1 MAQQCCWMR
10 QTWSLCSW
18 TLLTH
23 VWRTGIHESIGV
35 NKSLWWWKVWL
46 MSNVWSPGETISLEY
61 DSIFFSQESWRVRPP
76 FLAGSIRRLLMAS
89 PHSLSSA
96 PGHSDSHSTSF
107 EKDVRVTASQAALK
121 TVYLLQM
128 GVGSLANGL
137 LFFYHISPVLFGHKK
152 RPTDTILTH
161 IAVSNLLVLLS
172 SGIPHTMAA
181 FISGRPLSPLG
192 CKCVYYLQKV
202 AHSTALCSTCVLS
215 TYQSFTL
222 TPGREGRSLLRGRAP
237 RLTGSFCCTCW
248 IFSVLMYIYVPVKI
262 TASPN
267 RHNYTDMQGDWFCS
281 SSSPNAGIVVLWST
295 SDAVFI
301 GLMIWSCGSMVLLL
315 HRHRQRVQYIH
326 TPTGHHRRPPETRAA
341 HTTLMLV
348 VTFVVFYVVTSILA
362 FYITAFFDFRQWLI
376 QTSDVLLSC
385 FPTISPFLLLLRD
398 PRTARI
404 CSWGV
409 SRYDSSSHLKFIVF
423 SRQLEF

>member
-1 MAQQCCWMR
+1 M
-10 QTWSLCSW
+10 
-18 TLLTH
+18 
-23 VWRTGIHESIGV
+23 
-35 NKSLWWWKVWL
+35 
-46 MSNVWSPGETISLEY
+46 
-61 DSIFFSQESWRVRPP
+61 
-76 FLAGSIRRLLMAS
+76 
-89 PHSLSSA
+89 
-96 PGHSDSHSTSF
+96 SF

-121 TVYLLQM
+121 TMYLLQM
-128 GVGSLANGL
+128 GVGSLANVL
-137 LFFYHISPVLFGHKK
+137 LFFYHISPILFGHKK

-161 IAVSNLLVLLS
+161 IAVANLLVLLS

-181 FISGRPLSPLG
+181 FTSRKPLSPLG

-215 TYQSFTL
+215 TYQSFIL

-237 RLTGSFCCTCW
+237 RLTRSFCCTCW

-262 TASPN
+262 TASPK
-267 RHNYTDMQGDWFCS
+267 RHNYTDAQGDWFCS
-281 SSSPNAGIVVLWST
+281 SSSPSAEIVVLWST
-295 SDAVFI
+295 SDAAFI

-348 VTFVVFYVVTSILA
+348 VTFVTFYVATSILA
-362 FYITAFFDFRQWLI
+362 FYINAFFDFRQWLI

-385 FPTISPFLLLLRD
+385 FPTVSPFLLLLRD
-398 PRTARI
+398 PRTSRI
-404 CSWGV
+404 CSLSCQQV
-409 SRYDSSSHLKFIVF
+409 
-423 SRQLEF
+423 